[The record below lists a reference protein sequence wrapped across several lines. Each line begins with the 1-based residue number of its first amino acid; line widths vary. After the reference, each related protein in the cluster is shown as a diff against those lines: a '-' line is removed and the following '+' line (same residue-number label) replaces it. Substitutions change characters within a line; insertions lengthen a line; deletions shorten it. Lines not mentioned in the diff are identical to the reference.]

1 MVNLPPE
8 VRSLTSCEGSDF
20 PLEKSCELSEPRSS
34 SRERRGSDWGNVL
47 KCVLGFH
54 TKVIFVPIGEEV
66 TKTYKMVKDAG
77 FEVVDV
83 VFEGAMTVE
92 KKDIL
97 AVLQGLAEEQK
108 AMGSVKIIYSVAPDQ
123 LRTIEIPVGE
133 VMPEEAGKEE
143 LPTL

>member
-1 MVNLPPE
+1 M
-8 VRSLTSCEGSDF
+8 GF
-20 PLEKSCELSEPRSS
+20 P
-34 SRERRGSDWGNVL
+34 
-47 KCVLGFH
+47 
-54 TKVIFVPIGEEV
+54 TKVMLVPIGEEV

-97 AVLQGLAEEQK
+97 AVLQGLAEENK
-108 AMGSVKIIYSVAPDQ
+108 AMGSVKIIYSVAQDQ

-133 VMPEEAGKEE
+133 VVPEEGAKGGEEE